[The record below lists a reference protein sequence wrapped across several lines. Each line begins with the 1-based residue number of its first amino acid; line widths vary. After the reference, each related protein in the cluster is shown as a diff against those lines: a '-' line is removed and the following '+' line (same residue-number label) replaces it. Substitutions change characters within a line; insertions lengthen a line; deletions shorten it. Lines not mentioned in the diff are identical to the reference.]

1 MRHGFLLIDKPTGPT
16 SHDVVDR
23 VRNQLSEK
31 NVGHVGTLD
40 PAASGLLVLAVGAKA
55 LKVVEFFTGLSKEY
69 EAQVTLGAV
78 SSTYDA
84 QGMIE
89 DVKPKA
95 GWPVPDD
102 IAIRRAIE
110 SRFLGKIQQTPPAHS
125 AIHINGKRAYELARQ
140 GKHVAM
146 PSREVELSACDVV
159 SYAFP
164 IITLR
169 VACSSGTYIRS
180 LAHDLG
186 DALGFG
192 GYLSALR
199 RTKVGEWDVKDAC
212 PPSDAAWSRV
222 IPLKNV
228 MENFHG
234 IEVTEKEAEDIRFGR
249 SIKHE
254 VKTDTFA
261 WFDGLPIAV
270 LVPSKD
276 GSRTA
281 HPRKVL

>member
-23 VRNQLSEK
+23 VRDRLTEK

-69 EAQVTLGAV
+69 EAQVRLGAV

-84 QGMIE
+84 QGVIE
-89 DVKPKA
+89 EVQPKK
-95 GWPVPDD
+95 GWPQPDD
-102 IAIRRAIE
+102 IALRRAIE

-159 SYAFP
+159 RYEFP
-164 IITLR
+164 TITLR

-180 LAHDLG
+180 LANDLG
-186 DALGFG
+186 EALGFG
-192 GYLSALR
+192 GYLAALR

-212 PPSDAAWSRV
+212 PPSDAAWSRT
-222 IPLKNV
+222 IPLKDV
-228 MENFHG
+228 MKNFQG
-234 IEVTEKEAEDIRFGR
+234 IEVTEKEAEDITFGR
-249 SIKHE
+249 PIKHE